1 MIDHLKLHFISPSL
15 TSSQTIP
22 AQYDSLLVCLSVL
35 TAVFASY
42 ISFLLSAK
50 IKSSQLRN
58 ESLVWTLLASCF
70 LGIGIWGMHFV
81 GMLAYTLPIPIEYN
95 ISITLISILPSVF
108 ASYIVLSPAL
118 QTDKGLL
125 FRSVLMG
132 AGIGSMHFVGMMAM
146 IMPAK
151 CIEPMP
157 APINTLLKSS
167 PLSVCSAGE
176 STM

>member
-1 MIDHLKLHFISPSL
+1 MIDYLKLHFISPSL

-81 GMLAYTLPIPIEYN
+81 GMLAYKLPIAVEYN
-95 ISITLISILPSVF
+95 ITVTLILYF
-108 ASYIVLSPAL
+108 AKRFCKLYCSFPHYWAWQRASFSKCTYGGWYWLYALYWHDGNDDASPH
-118 QTDKGLL
+118 GL
-125 FRSVLMG
+125 
-132 AGIGSMHFVGMMAM
+132 
-146 IMPAK
+146 
-151 CIEPMP
+151 
-157 APINTLLKSS
+157 
-167 PLSVCSAGE
+167 
-176 STM
+176 